1 VLYKST
7 IFLLTYSLSLCMF
20 VLHITTIQL
29 ITTCGLKMTTGM
41 NNLTVICTIN
51 ERDFKTIYEAALSV
65 HHKHMTLV

>member
-1 VLYKST
+1 
-7 IFLLTYSLSLCMF
+7 
-20 VLHITTIQL
+20 
-29 ITTCGLKMTTGM
+29 MTTGM